1 LVKALA
7 QANARGAEMLTRLEE
22 LNADLE
28 RENKRAE
35 TYLNLVSVVIVA
47 LGPTGS
53 IVRVN
58 KYGCQ
63 VLGYSEDNLL
73 GRDWLETCVPD
84 DHRGE
89 TRAVLKRL
97 MDGEVER
104 VQYYENEIVTRSG
117 ERRQFAWHNT
127 VVRDDNGHIVASLSA
142 GEDITQRKQAERLAA
157 KTRELER
164 SNAELEL
171 FARVASHDL
180 QEPLRTVTSYV
191 QLLERRYKGK
201 LDKDADEFIG
211 FAVEGAKRMK
221 ALICDALEYSR
232 VGTDGKEL
240 EPVDSA
246 AVIKDSIRNLQAA
259 IEESGASITWEGMP
273 VVLADS
279 TQLGRVFQNLIG
291 NALKFRGK
299 ESPRVHIRAE
309 RSNGCWMFAVKD
321 NGIGIDPKY
330 ADRMFVVFQRLHKWG
345 EFPGTGIG
353 LAVCKRIVERHG
365 GKIWLESEPG
375 KGTTFYFTMPAN
387 AKTEPETPDIG
398 KGPSLAS
405 EGGIHT

>member
-1 LVKALA
+1 MERSLPERTARSSTAAADNRDEAALLKSLA

-28 RENKRAE
+28 REKKRAE

-127 VVRDDNGHIVASLSA
+127 GACP
-142 GEDITQRKQAERLAA
+142 
-157 KTRELER
+157 
-164 SNAELEL
+164 L
-171 FARVASHDL
+171 FS
-180 QEPLRTVTSYV
+180 
-191 QLLERRYKGK
+191 
-201 LDKDADEFIG
+201 
-211 FAVEGAKRMK
+211 
-221 ALICDALEYSR
+221 
-232 VGTDGKEL
+232 
-240 EPVDSA
+240 
-246 AVIKDSIRNLQAA
+246 
-259 IEESGASITWEGMP
+259 
-273 VVLADS
+273 
-279 TQLGRVFQNLIG
+279 
-291 NALKFRGK
+291 
-299 ESPRVHIRAE
+299 
-309 RSNGCWMFAVKD
+309 
-321 NGIGIDPKY
+321 
-330 ADRMFVVFQRLHKWG
+330 
-345 EFPGTGIG
+345 
-353 LAVCKRIVERHG
+353 
-365 GKIWLESEPG
+365 
-375 KGTTFYFTMPAN
+375 
-387 AKTEPETPDIG
+387 
-398 KGPSLAS
+398 
-405 EGGIHT
+405 